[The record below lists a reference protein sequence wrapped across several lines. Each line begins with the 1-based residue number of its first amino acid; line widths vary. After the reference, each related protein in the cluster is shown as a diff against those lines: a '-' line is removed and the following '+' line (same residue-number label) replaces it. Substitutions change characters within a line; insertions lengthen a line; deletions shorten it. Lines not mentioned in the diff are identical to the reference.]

1 MARIRVLLVLSIVLA
16 YFSYPLDRHALAEEY
31 EEDLGVSQLK
41 NKAKVINL
49 SDVSKIDLSK
59 INKIALSITSTSP
72 LFGDV
77 AEDQFSVKLRNKG
90 FKLVELSKI
99 SDLTLR
105 EARKKEL
112 ERLKEQLEIEK
123 QLDQVGEQSK
133 EQKRLELLEKQLE
146 EAANELRKEVRD
158 TVDVAKELGLD
169 AVLIGTLL
177 EGKRQAS
184 FPNDNPPRIVDK
196 IIVTTFHIKVV
207 DAKTSSVVLTILL
220 EYDKGEDVSN
230 AVDTMVDFLESE
242 TKGKKR

>member
-16 YFSYPLDRHALAEEY
+16 YFSYPLDQRTLAEEY
-31 EEDLGVSQLK
+31 EEDLGVSELK

-59 INKIALSITSTSP
+59 IDKIALSITSTSP

-158 TVDVAKELGLD
+158 TVDVAKELGL
-169 AVLIGTLL
+169 VY
-177 EGKRQAS
+177 S
-184 FPNDNPPRIVDK
+184 
-196 IIVTTFHIKVV
+196 
-207 DAKTSSVVLTILL
+207 
-220 EYDKGEDVSN
+220 
-230 AVDTMVDFLESE
+230 
-242 TKGKKR
+242 

>member
-112 ERLKEQLEIEK
+112 ERLKEQLEIESNWIRSESSRRNKKGSSYLKSSWRK
-123 QLDQVGEQSK
+123 QPTNCE
-133 EQKRLELLEKQLE
+133 KRSATRSTWPK
-146 EAANELRKEVRD
+146 NWGWMR
-158 TVDVAKELGLD
+158 
-169 AVLIGTLL
+169 
-177 EGKRQAS
+177 
-184 FPNDNPPRIVDK
+184 F
-196 IIVTTFHIKVV
+196 
-207 DAKTSSVVLTILL
+207 
-220 EYDKGEDVSN
+220 
-230 AVDTMVDFLESE
+230 
-242 TKGKKR
+242 

>member
-1 MARIRVLLVLSIVLA
+1 M
-16 YFSYPLDRHALAEEY
+16 
-31 EEDLGVSQLK
+31 
-41 NKAKVINL
+41 
-49 SDVSKIDLSK
+49 
-59 INKIALSITSTSP
+59 
-72 LFGDV
+72 
-77 AEDQFSVKLRNKG
+77 
-90 FKLVELSKI
+90 
-99 SDLTLR
+99 
-105 EARKKEL
+105 
-112 ERLKEQLEIEK
+112 
-123 QLDQVGEQSK
+123 
-133 EQKRLELLEKQLE
+133 
-146 EAANELRKEVRD
+146 
-158 TVDVAKELGLD
+158 AKELGLD